1 MENKKSL
8 NEYKTLPNLNDE
20 NLKQELAKYSPDDF
34 IKRQYESLGRIKLI
48 VDQMGGNKNEDYR
61 NN

>member
-1 MENKKSL
+1 MENKESL

-34 IKRQYESLGRIKLI
+34 IERQYESLERIKLI

>member
-1 MENKKSL
+1 MENKESL

-34 IKRQYESLGRIKLI
+34 IKRQYESLERIKLI